1 MAVPAFVG
9 IGTNGTGSTSVAPGY
24 PTVSAGNKIL
34 LLVVTRSGGTIVA
47 PGGVWAVELAPTTLG
62 SMTVAV
68 YSTVATGSESGTQT
82 INITTGD
89 SSVGK
94 MIAYS
99 ASAGNAVQVALVTTG
114 GDAASDTSFA
124 ASGSS
129 LTSVTNDVLLAVI
142 GVSDDPA
149 LTSRSLTQSGATLGT
164 QTVQA
169 NFGTTLGLDSRMELV
184 DRPVTTGGTGAPSFS
199 ATATTSITGEVVF
212 LVLREVASG
221 HTLTPATVA
230 NAAVPLSRS
239 RSRVLTA
246 ASTVNTAVALSRARS
261 RTLTPAAQA
270 AAAVALSRSR
280 ARSLTPAVQTGA
292 AVPLTRSRART
303 LVPAAQPTAAVTLVR
318 QRSRSVTPAAE
329 SDQAVP
335 LTRTR
340 IRNLVA
346 AVETTVAVVL
356 DRARSRALTPA
367 IETDTTSPLDT
378 GATEAIRAF
387 AARLLRTVHGARLLT
402 TPATG
407 RLVPIAARGAFV
419 QEFNDET
426 RDQLAFEA
434 SIGRDL
440 AGTTIELKVDD
451 TWHDAD
457 WTAAAVEGTDDDGR
471 PIWTRP
477 ALTDDFFIGH
487 AHPDPQPGDTVLE
500 PGSHATEGRAT
511 WISDG
516 RTVAFTVET
525 LYVQ

>member
-24 PTVSAGNKIL
+24 PTVAAGNKIL
-34 LLVVTRSGGTIVA
+34 LLVATRSGGTIVA

-68 YSTVATGSESGTQT
+68 YSTIATGSESGTQT
-82 INITTGD
+82 VNITTGD

-199 ATATTSITGEVVF
+199 ATATTSITGEVAF

-239 RSRVLTA
+239 RSRVLNA
-246 ASTVNTAVALSRARS
+246 ASTVNMAVALSRARS
-261 RTLTPAAQA
+261 RALTPAAQA

-280 ARSLTPAVQTGA
+280 ARSLTPGVQTGA

-303 LVPAAQPTAAVTLVR
+303 LAPASQPTGVVPLAR
-318 QRSRSVTPAAE
+318 QRSRSVTPAAQP
-329 SDQAVP
+329 SQAVH
-335 LTRTR
+335 LGRTRTWG
-340 IRNLVA
+340 L
-346 AVETTVAVVL
+346 
-356 DRARSRALTPA
+356 
-367 IETDTTSPLDT
+367 
-378 GATEAIRAF
+378 
-387 AARLLRTVHGARLLT
+387 
-402 TPATG
+402 
-407 RLVPIAARGAFV
+407 
-419 QEFNDET
+419 
-426 RDQLAFEA
+426 
-434 SIGRDL
+434 
-440 AGTTIELKVDD
+440 
-451 TWHDAD
+451 
-457 WTAAAVEGTDDDGR
+457 AAAVEATLAVVLNRVRARDLTPVTETDVAV
-471 PIWTRP
+471 
-477 ALTDDFFIGH
+477 ALVAGAAPPTVTDH
-487 AHPDPQPGDTVLE
+487 AHGTLTITRSHGTLSTARAHGTLSVPDITATLSLE
-500 PGSHATEGRAT
+500 E
-511 WISDG
+511 
-516 RTVAFTVET
+516 
-525 LYVQ
+525 